1 MTYKIRKG
9 ALSGPASEKEQSVTA
24 PWVLDLNGQPLPL
37 PVKPGEIAV
46 YDPDASIVHVRNERR
61 GTSRTLTPTVDV
73 YIDHEDCLFDVQF
86 RDPADGLRLMPS
98 IAIDE
103 HGVVFHADDGKN
115 GYTFS
120 NRAMFETFCD
130 FMDSPIYNPFEAP
143 IPAGTSGLRGDVQKR
158 ELFYR
163 TAESDEFDDDDD
175 DDDDDAYPIE
185 GAYCR
190 IVSFAVEIDRPVAV
204 WDRFENENVQLGPGR
219 YEGKVERSNRET
231 GEPIRVKLE
240 GRSKAGVWMSAAH
253 LDWAALERELTLEH
267 ARVVSLV
274 ERVPFDPAPY
284 RPISPE
290 ELAVAKAAAPPL
302 RPPKMPFPKP
312 LPAATTKAKGSLF
325 GLARK
330 LLGK

>member
-1 MTYKIRKG
+1 
-9 ALSGPASEKEQSVTA
+9 
-24 PWVLDLNGQPLPL
+24 
-37 PVKPGEIAV
+37 
-46 YDPDASIVHVRNERR
+46 VHVRNERR

-73 YIDHEDCLFDVQF
+73 TIDHEDCLFDVQF
-86 RDPADGLRLMPS
+86 CDPADPLRLMPS

-103 HGVVFHADDGKN
+103 HGVVFHADDGKG

-163 TAESDEFDDDDD
+163 TAESDEIDDDDD
-175 DDDDDAYPIE
+175 DDDDDDGDDDDGDDDDAYPIE
-185 GAYCR
+185 EAYCR

-204 WDRFENENVQLGPGR
+204 WDRFENANVQLGPGR

-231 GEPIRVKLE
+231 GEPTRVKLE

-267 ARVVSLV
+267 ARFVSLV

-290 ELAVAKAAAPPL
+290 ELAAAKAAAPSL
-302 RPPKMPFPKP
+302 RLPKTPFPKP
-312 LPAATTKAKGSLF
+312 LPAATTKAKGGLF

-330 LLGK
+330 LLKR